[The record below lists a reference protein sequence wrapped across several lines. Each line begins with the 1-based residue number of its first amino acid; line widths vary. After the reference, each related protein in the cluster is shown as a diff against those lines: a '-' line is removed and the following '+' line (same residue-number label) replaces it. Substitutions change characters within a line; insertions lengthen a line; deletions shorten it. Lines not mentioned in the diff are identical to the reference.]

1 MNYYYIVSARAYGLV
16 KITQYEPDFGS
27 DYIVTKIIN
36 LRDAFRSIKS
46 DMWVPADLIILLS
59 LIEQTTSI
67 FSPNRQMH
75 FLSSMGYEKT
85 YVINILSILF
95 PIDDLYLTSD
105 EKHSLA
111 KYKGEVEPFNL
122 LDIYNKML
130 HNIKNDIKWNTAM
143 SNWNNW
149 VKNRK

>member
-1 MNYYYIVSARAYGLV
+1 
-16 KITQYEPDFGS
+16 
-27 DYIVTKIIN
+27 
-36 LRDAFRSIKS
+36 
-46 DMWVPADLIILLS
+46 
-59 LIEQTTSI
+59 
-67 FSPNRQMH
+67 MH